1 MQDQLEKIRE
11 IGRKMGKTDEEID
24 REIAIGRKNAISGKI
39 SAQIAVTQM
48 FMRGDN
54 TAAKEIGRLC
64 PYPDEKKR
72 ERLNAYFQSDE
83 YKQFIEDLAK
93 HSNEPPEFVKNTKC
107 IVQIPYELAKRKDF
121 DMKAYMLDC
130 FRNHPERITYKTE
143 KKYGN
148 DGRV

>member
-1 MQDQLEKIRE
+1 METKDK
-11 IGRKMGKTDEEID
+11 
-24 REIAIGRKNAISGKI
+24 S
-39 SAQIAVTQM
+39 
-48 FMRGDN
+48 DN

-64 PYPDEKKR
+64 PYPDEKER
-72 ERLNAYFQSDE
+72 ERLNEYFQSDE

-107 IVQIPYELAKRKDF
+107 IVQIPYELANRKDF

-143 KKYGN
+143 K
-148 DGRV
+148 